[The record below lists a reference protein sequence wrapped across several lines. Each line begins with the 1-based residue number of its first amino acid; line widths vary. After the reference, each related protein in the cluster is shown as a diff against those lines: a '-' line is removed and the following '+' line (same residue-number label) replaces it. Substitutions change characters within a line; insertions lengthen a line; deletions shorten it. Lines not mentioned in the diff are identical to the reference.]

1 AGARGPEVPA
11 GTARNRAPRWSASR
25 RRRGTRPALNARR
38 GTRTCWRPPGRAWG
52 GGRWSRSCRAPV
64 GEQPAGVGALPHGR
78 FGLRSA
84 DMDEAGDALVRA
96 EPEQAQHVF
105 VVGRPA
111 GQALRAEAAALGRLQ
126 QGEADASGR
135 SEAFGLGDLRVLAE
149 AGDDRDHQRRAE
161 APAVLVER
169 RLRGLRVAFEHAPY
183 QRFAECVAGI
193 SCDADEAPRHAA
205 AVVGDA
211 DRGLEH
217 ALQGGLVGPGFAK
230 QARRGRA
237 SRVQRCEEGVHGGT
251 PNAMHVTYPRDMNGL
266 AHSPHYARL
275 YRGRLSFCRGME
287 PRWGTAMSV
296 QHPEM
301 AAHGTADPAR
311 LLEELKRICVEQLGA
326 DPSGLYRSIEEQLH
340 DSLRVGGDAAHRKDL
355 MTVLALR
362 QRGSGYVMRYREL
375 IGRSFDDFCGR
386 ASPGKPAAPLGLVRE
401 NELDF
406 HLAGQRLAESIS
418 RRYQRPLE
426 MLGLRF
432 DSLAACLGKPRGGN
446 PVGANLLADA
456 FVQTFGDAE
465 ISPTLQPLLFR
476 QYEQELAKVLGEL
489 YGRLNTQLAAN
500 GFHADP
506 RREQPAAAPV
516 PTVPRQPAAAPATD
530 PLERILSPVEPRQP
544 AQPLL
549 SPTGAFPATP
559 EPAPASSGTGGPANP
574 DVFRVAASARVQH
587 QQLRDML
594 RLWREGMLGEQTV
607 PSGLAPERRLDGR
620 RPLRVE
626 ELVSVASLL
635 QGDGT
640 RNFEAALA
648 GKCGLHEAIREELRE
663 GARRLGLDPDQTCL
677 DPQQEDAVDMTGLLF
692 ESLINSHALLQEAR
706 RMFTR
711 LAMSYVKDALTDE
724 NLFVRPDHP
733 ARKLLDTL
741 AQGCEGND
749 GASPQ
754 ERELLQRSRA
764 VVERIVSEF
773 NEDLAIF
780 EVAANELQD
789 LLQQQQR
796 RAEVVERRAA
806 ETVHGRERLVDART
820 RAAAALAGHL
830 EGRVLTP
837 TVAHFLERHWQ
848 HHLVQVLLRD
858 GEGSERHQR
867 VLDLASELVA
877 VDELAAR

>member
-1 AGARGPEVPA
+1 
-11 GTARNRAPRWSASR
+11 
-25 RRRGTRPALNARR
+25 
-38 GTRTCWRPPGRAWG
+38 
-52 GGRWSRSCRAPV
+52 
-64 GEQPAGVGALPHGR
+64 
-78 FGLRSA
+78 
-84 DMDEAGDALVRA
+84 
-96 EPEQAQHVF
+96 
-105 VVGRPA
+105 
-111 GQALRAEAAALGRLQ
+111 
-126 QGEADASGR
+126 
-135 SEAFGLGDLRVLAE
+135 
-149 AGDDRDHQRRAE
+149 
-161 APAVLVER
+161 
-169 RLRGLRVAFEHAPY
+169 
-183 QRFAECVAGI
+183 
-193 SCDADEAPRHAA
+193 
-205 AVVGDA
+205 
-211 DRGLEH
+211 
-217 ALQGGLVGPGFAK
+217 
-230 QARRGRA
+230 
-237 SRVQRCEEGVHGGT
+237 
-251 PNAMHVTYPRDMNGL
+251 
-266 AHSPHYARL
+266 
-275 YRGRLSFCRGME
+275 
-287 PRWGTAMSV
+287 MSV
-296 QHPEM
+296 QHPDM
-301 AAHGTADPAR
+301 ATQGSSDPAR

-326 DPSGLYRSIEEQLH
+326 VPGGLYRPIEEQLH

-406 HLAGQRLAESIS
+406 HLAGQRLADSIA

-432 DSLAACLGKPRGGN
+432 DSLATRLGTPRGGN
-446 PVGANLLADA
+446 PVGASLLADA
-456 FVQTFGDAE
+456 FVQTFADAE
-465 ISPTLQPLLFR
+465 ISPSLQPLLFR

-500 GFHADP
+500 GFHADT
-506 RREQPAAAPV
+506 RREPPAANAPIPLV
-516 PTVPRQPAAAPATD
+516 PEEQRPAPSMPE
-530 PLERILSPVEPRQP
+530 PLERILSQVEPRPRQP
-544 AQPLL
+544 AA
-549 SPTGAFPATP
+549 SPSPSP
-559 EPAPASSGTGGPANP
+559 SGNP
-574 DVFRVAASARVQH
+574 DVFRVAAGARVQH

-607 PSGLAPERRLDGR
+607 PAGLAPERRLDGR
-620 RPLRVE
+620 RPLRAQ

-677 DPQQEDAVDMTGLLF
+677 DAQQEDAVDMTGLLF

-711 LAMSYVKDALTDE
+711 LVMSYVKVALTDE

-733 ARKLLDTL
+733 ARRLLDTL
-741 AQGCEGND
+741 AQSCEGND

-764 VVERIVSEF
+764 VVERIVAEF

-780 EVAANELQD
+780 EVATNELQD

-820 RAAAALAGHL
+820 RAAAALARHL
-830 EGRVLTP
+830 DGRSLTP

-867 VLDLASELVA
+867 VLDLATELVA
-877 VDELAAR
+877 VDAAAGRGGETDIADRVLSLHDGLVECLSSSGLDEQVASEWMAGLARTLAFPDVPREQPHVPAAPAPDEDESPLLRIVGGTDHLDFDPAVAERMRSLRPGDWMRLSDDRGVEGSVKVAWVSPLTSRLLLVNRRGVRQLVASPEQLAALVRSGHLFAEADEMPFDEAMRLVRQKLGRAAARAA

>member
-1 AGARGPEVPA
+1 
-11 GTARNRAPRWSASR
+11 
-25 RRRGTRPALNARR
+25 
-38 GTRTCWRPPGRAWG
+38 
-52 GGRWSRSCRAPV
+52 
-64 GEQPAGVGALPHGR
+64 
-78 FGLRSA
+78 
-84 DMDEAGDALVRA
+84 
-96 EPEQAQHVF
+96 
-105 VVGRPA
+105 
-111 GQALRAEAAALGRLQ
+111 
-126 QGEADASGR
+126 
-135 SEAFGLGDLRVLAE
+135 
-149 AGDDRDHQRRAE
+149 
-161 APAVLVER
+161 
-169 RLRGLRVAFEHAPY
+169 
-183 QRFAECVAGI
+183 
-193 SCDADEAPRHAA
+193 
-205 AVVGDA
+205 
-211 DRGLEH
+211 
-217 ALQGGLVGPGFAK
+217 
-230 QARRGRA
+230 
-237 SRVQRCEEGVHGGT
+237 
-251 PNAMHVTYPRDMNGL
+251 
-266 AHSPHYARL
+266 
-275 YRGRLSFCRGME
+275 
-287 PRWGTAMSV
+287 MSV

-326 DPSGLYRSIEEQLH
+326 VPSGLYRPIEEQLH

-530 PLERILSPVEPRQP
+530 PLERILSQVEPRQP
-544 AQPLL
+544 AQSLL

-711 LAMSYVKDALTDE
+711 LVMSYVKVALTDE

-820 RAAAALAGHL
+820 RAASALAGHL

-877 VDELAAR
+877 VDELAARGGGSDIADRVLALHDGLVECLSSSGLDEQVAGEWMAGLARTLAFPDVPREAPQLPKAPPRDQDDSPLLRIVGGTDQLDYDPAVAERMRALRPGDWMRLSDDRGVEGSVKVAWISPLTSRLLLVNRRGVRQLVASPEQLAALVRSGHLFAEADELPFDEAMRLVRQKLGRAAARAA

>member
-1 AGARGPEVPA
+1 
-11 GTARNRAPRWSASR
+11 
-25 RRRGTRPALNARR
+25 
-38 GTRTCWRPPGRAWG
+38 
-52 GGRWSRSCRAPV
+52 
-64 GEQPAGVGALPHGR
+64 
-78 FGLRSA
+78 
-84 DMDEAGDALVRA
+84 
-96 EPEQAQHVF
+96 
-105 VVGRPA
+105 
-111 GQALRAEAAALGRLQ
+111 
-126 QGEADASGR
+126 
-135 SEAFGLGDLRVLAE
+135 
-149 AGDDRDHQRRAE
+149 
-161 APAVLVER
+161 
-169 RLRGLRVAFEHAPY
+169 
-183 QRFAECVAGI
+183 
-193 SCDADEAPRHAA
+193 
-205 AVVGDA
+205 
-211 DRGLEH
+211 
-217 ALQGGLVGPGFAK
+217 
-230 QARRGRA
+230 
-237 SRVQRCEEGVHGGT
+237 
-251 PNAMHVTYPRDMNGL
+251 
-266 AHSPHYARL
+266 
-275 YRGRLSFCRGME
+275 
-287 PRWGTAMSV
+287 MSV

-326 DPSGLYRSIEEQLH
+326 VPSGLYRPIEEQLH

-530 PLERILSPVEPRQP
+530 PLERILSQVEPRQP
-544 AQPLL
+544 AQSLL

-711 LAMSYVKDALTDE
+711 LVMSYVKVALTDE

-820 RAAAALAGHL
+820 RAASALAGHL

-858 GEGSERHQR
+858 GEESERHQR

-877 VDELAAR
+877 VDELAARGGGSDIADRVLALHDGLVECLSSSGLDEQVAGEWMAGLARTLAFPDVPREAPQLPKAPPRDQDDSPLLRIVGGTDQLDYDPAVAERMRALRPGDWMRLSDDRGVEGSVKVAWISPLTSRLLLVNRRGVRQLVASPEQLAALVRSGHLFAEADELPFDEAMRLVRQKLGRAAARAA